1 MFPFDLQTQPLA
13 HALGRAIL
21 HSLWQGAAVAGLL
34 AAALSMLRGRGAN
47 VRYALSCAALALMLL
62 LPAATV
68 WRVSGTA
75 QDSLAAEES
84 APARAKREQ
93 KFMSDGGAVHADESA
108 AVESRASSIR
118 RTDAFGIKSMLPWL
132 SLVWLTGVAVLLA
145 RMLGGLV
152 YARRLRRRGVSPVG
166 EFWQER
172 ARDISRRLR
181 LARAVRVLES
191 TLVQV
196 PTAVGWLR
204 PVVLLPASA
213 LVLGRPMPPAR
224 GLVDAG
230 TAVALATNFNPGS
243 AFCESLPLVCAL
255 AATQLKL
262 TPAEALAA
270 VTVNAAHV
278 LGRAEQVGRLA
289 PGYRADCVLL
299 DAPDWRYLAY
309 HLGGELVKTVVL
321 GGEAVAVR

>member
-1 MFPFDLQTQPLA
+1 MFPFDLQAQPLA

-34 AAALSMLRGRGAN
+34 AAALSLLRGRGAN

-68 WRVSGTA
+68 WQVSGAA
-75 QDSLAAEES
+75 QESLAAEES
-84 APARAKREQ
+84 ATTGAKQ
-93 KFMSDGGAVHADESA
+93 AGKSGPDGGAVHADERA
-108 AVESRASSIR
+108 AVESRASSTR
-118 RTDAFGIKSMLPWL
+118 RADAFGIKSLLPWL

-172 ARDISRRLR
+172 ARDISRRLG

-213 LVLGRPMPPAR
+213 LVGLTPQQLETILAHELAHIRRHDYLLNLLQIVAETLLFYHPAAWWVSR
-224 GLVDAG
+224 RVRAEREHVCDDLAVRVCGGDALAYARAL
-230 TAVALATNFNPGS
+230 TRMERLRRAPAPQVALAADGGNFTS
-243 AFCESLPLVCAL
+243 
-255 AATQLKL
+255 
-262 TPAEALAA
+262 
-270 VTVNAAHV
+270 
-278 LGRAEQVGRLA
+278 
-289 PGYRADCVLL
+289 
-299 DAPDWRYLAY
+299 
-309 HLGGELVKTVVL
+309 
-321 GGEAVAVR
+321 